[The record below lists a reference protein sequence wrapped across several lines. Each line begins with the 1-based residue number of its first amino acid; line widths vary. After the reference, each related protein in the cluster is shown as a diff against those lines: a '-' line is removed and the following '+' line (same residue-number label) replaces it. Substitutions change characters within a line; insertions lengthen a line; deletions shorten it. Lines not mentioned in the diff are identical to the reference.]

1 MKRLSLPLLFF
12 CTTLLFSQSKI
23 DSLQQAYT
31 NAVHDTVRVKILQE
45 LFGEY
50 KYDSITKAKATILS
64 SIALS
69 EETGNIRLQ
78 IESLNKYADFL
89 GSRSSYDSAS
99 IEYHKALRLSEKI
112 NFNSGLF
119 ESLSGLGNLFWRK
132 GNFEKAKEFHEKSF
146 ENAKKSKGQEDV
158 VHYYNNMAN
167 IYVETGEYVKAMEL
181 YTKAAEEHKAKGNI
195 KDYGIILGNIAL
207 IQRRLEDY
215 PKAIAYLEQSDSI
228 FNLVDYLPGKA
239 FVEYSLAVV
248 YKNSGKLKEAL
259 KYNRKALKSYELLG
273 NIKRQAYAQYTMGSI
288 NWEQKNYE
296 GALVDYKK
304 AHDLS
309 LAIKDSVNVGYCL
322 KAIGDAHHK
331 LNNNKE
337 AKENLLRA
345 LDVSKAIQLN
355 LIEMDACES
364 LASIYESEKNYG
376 EALKYKN
383 MFIKVKDSF
392 YVKEKRGLAAEIEAK
407 YQNEEKTK
415 EIALL
420 ESDKKLQTL
429 QLAKRV
435 NERNA
440 IIALTIILLLLAG
453 LLYNQY
459 RIKQKTNKELRELDE
474 LKSNFFA
481 NISHEFRT
489 PLTLIKGP
497 IEQLEQ
503 NPAEGLKIESIKM
516 IRRNTN
522 RVLQLVNQLLD
533 LSKIDKGSLQLEQT
547 EGEVFKCLRGAA
559 SSFSSH
565 AAQRGIDYKVQI
577 PHELFWASFDRDKL
591 EKIIYNLL
599 GNAFKFSDDGETI
612 SFSASYLDNEL
623 RIVVSDT
630 GKGIPEE
637 KLPFIFDRFYQ
648 VQQGTTR
655 EHEGSGIGLSLSKE
669 LVALMDG
676 TITASSEIDKGTIF
690 TVALPIQKIKTGTLA
705 SEPTFPP
712 NPNADA
718 VKKPFELER
727 KVNSILP
734 RLLLV
739 EDNPDMSYFIKEH
752 LQELYHVQEAKN
764 GKLGLEAA
772 KQNPPDLIITDVM
785 MPEMDGV
792 ELCKAVKSNLDT
804 SHVPVIMLTAKAGI
818 ENKIEGLEMGADDY
832 LTKPFEPKE
841 LLARVKNLIEQR
853 KKLRNRFSQR
863 EVFIDPK
870 EIAVTSLDQKFL
882 EELLGLLEQEFSN
895 SNFGV
900 REMQEHLAQSKT
912 QLHRKLKA
920 LTGESPGE
928 LLRNFRLK
936 RAAQLLSK
944 KADTVTQIAY
954 MVGFN
959 NLSYFAKCFKELYGV
974 SPSAY

>member
-1 MKRLSLPLLFF
+1 MKQLPLLGLFF
-12 CTTLLFSQSKI
+12 FTSLLFSQSKI
-23 DSLQQAYT
+23 DSLQREYT
-31 NAVHDTVRVKILQE
+31 NSTQDTVRIRILHE
-45 LFGEY
+45 LFGAY
-50 KYDSITKAKATILS
+50 RYDSITKAKAAILK

-69 EETGNIRLQ
+69 EAVGKTHLQ
-78 IESLNKYADFL
+78 IEGLNIYADFL
-89 GSRSSYDSAS
+89 SSRSSYDSAS
-99 IEYHKALRLSEKI
+99 VVYHKALQLAEKI

-146 ENAKKSKGQEDV
+146 EKANETKDKKDV

-167 IYVETGEYVKAMEL
+167 IYAETGEYVKAMEL
-181 YTKAAEEHKAKGNI
+181 YTKAAEVHKAKGNI
-195 KDYGIILGNIAL
+195 RDYGIILGNIAL

-228 FNLVDYLPGKA
+228 FNVVEYLPGKA
-239 FVEYSLAVV
+239 YVEYSLAVI

-259 KYNRKALKSYELLG
+259 QYNRKALNSYEILG
-273 NIKRQAYAQYTMGSI
+273 NVKRQAYAQYTMGSI

-296 GALVDYKK
+296 GALADYQK

-309 LAIKDSVNVGYCL
+309 LAIKDSVNVGYSL
-322 KAIGDAHHK
+322 KAIGDAHRM
-331 LNNNKE
+331 LNNSKG

-345 LDVSKAIQLN
+345 LEVSKAVELN
-355 LIEMDACES
+355 LIEMDAYES
-364 LASIYESEKNYG
+364 LASIYESEENFG
-376 EALKYKN
+376 EALKHKN
-383 MFIKVKDSF
+383 MFIKLKDSF
-392 YVKEKRGLAAEIEAK
+392 YAKEKRGLAAEIEAK

-420 ESDKKLQTL
+420 ESDKKLQAL
-429 QLAKRV
+429 QLDKRV

-440 IIALTIILLLLAG
+440 IIAFTLILLLLAG

-459 RIKQKTNKELRELDE
+459 RIKQKTNKELRELDQ

-497 IEQLEQ
+497 IEHLEQ
-503 NPAEGLKIESIKM
+503 NPSERLQMESIKM

-533 LSKIDKGSLQLEQT
+533 LSKIDKGNLQLEQA

-559 SSFSSH
+559 SSFASH

-577 PHELFWASFDRDKL
+577 PHEIFWASFDRDKL
-591 EKIIYNLL
+591 EKIVYNLL
-599 GNAFKFSDDGETI
+599 GNAFKFSDDGGTI
-612 SFSASYLDNEL
+612 SFSAMHEDMEL

-630 GKGIPEE
+630 GSGIAEE

-648 VQQGTTR
+648 VHGEANR
-655 EHEGSGIGLSLSKE
+655 AHEGSGIGLSLSKE

-676 TITASSEIDKGTIF
+676 TITVSSEINKGTIF
-690 TVALPIQKIKTGTLA
+690 TVALPIAKIKTGSLK
-705 SEPTFPP
+705 SESFAQSENTE
-712 NPNADA
+712 
-718 VKKPFELER
+718 VIKKEAFEFESVDPR
-727 KVNSILP
+727 ILP
-734 RLLLV
+734 TLLLV
-739 EDNPDMSYFIKEH
+739 EDNPDMSYFIKEQF
-752 LQELYHVQEAKN
+752 QELYHVQEAKN
-764 GKLGLEAA
+764 GKTGLAA
-772 KQNPPDLIITDVM
+772 ARKNPPDLIITDVM

-792 ELCKAVKSNLDT
+792 ELCKTLKSNLDT
-804 SHVPVIMLTAKAGI
+804 SHVPIIMLTAKAGL
-818 ENKIEGLEMGADDY
+818 ENKIEGLETGADDY

-853 KKLRNRFSQR
+853 KKLRELFVKR
-863 EVFIDPK
+863 ETTIDPRK
-870 EIAVTSLDQKFL
+870 ITVTSLDKKFMERVLKLL
-882 EELLGLLEQEFSN
+882 EEQHSN
-895 SNFGV
+895 AEFGV
-900 REMQEHLAQSKT
+900 PQMQEALAMSKT

-920 LTGESPGE
+920 LTSESPGE

-954 MVGFN
+954 AVGFN

-974 SPSAY
+974 PPSSY

>member
-1 MKRLSLPLLFF
+1 MKQLHLLCLFF
-12 CTTLLFSQSKI
+12 FTSLVFSQSKI

-31 NAVHDTVRVKILQE
+31 NTAHDTVRIKILKE

-50 KYDSITKAKATILS
+50 RYDSITKAKATILS
-64 SIALS
+64 AIALS
-69 EETGNIRLQ
+69 KETGNTRLQ
-78 IESLNKYADFL
+78 IEGLNTYADFL

-99 IEYHKALRLSEKI
+99 VAYHKALQLSEKI
-112 NFNSGLF
+112 DYHSGLF

-132 GNFEKAKEFHEKSF
+132 GNFEKATEFHAKSF
-146 ENAKKSKGQEDV
+146 EKAQESKGQEDV

-167 IYVETGEYVKAMEL
+167 IYAEKGEYVKAMEL
-181 YTKAAEEHKAKGNI
+181 YIKAAEEHKAKGNI

-228 FNLVDYLPGKA
+228 FKLVDYLPGKA
-239 FVEYSLAVV
+239 FVEYSLAVI
-248 YKNSGKLKEAL
+248 YKNSGKLNEAL
-259 KYNRKALKSYELLG
+259 KYNRKALKSYEILG
-273 NIKRQAYAQYTMGSI
+273 NVKRQAYAQYTMGSI

-296 GALVDYKK
+296 GALVDYKN

-309 LAIKDSVNVGYCL
+309 LVIEDSVNVGYCL
-322 KAIGDAHHK
+322 KAIGDAYYK
-331 LNNNKE
+331 LNNNIE
-337 AKENLLRA
+337 AKENLIMA
-345 LDVSKAIQLN
+345 LDISKAVQLN

-364 LASIYESEKNYG
+364 LAAIYESEKNYV

-392 YVKEKRGLAAEIEAK
+392 YAKEKRGLAAEIEAK

-415 EIALL
+415 EISLL
-420 ESDKKLQTL
+420 ESDKKLQSL

-440 IIALTIILLLLAG
+440 IIAFTIILLLLAG

-459 RIKQKTNKELRELDE
+459 RIKQKTNKELRELDK

-503 NPAEGLKIESIKM
+503 NPSEGLQMESIKM

-533 LSKIDKGSLQLEQT
+533 LSKIDKGNLKLERT

-559 SSFSSH
+559 ASFNSH

-577 PHELFWASFDRDKL
+577 PHELLWASFDRDKL
-591 EKIIYNLL
+591 EKIVYNLL
-599 GNAFKFSDDGETI
+599 GNAFKFSDDGGTI
-612 SFSASYLDNEL
+612 SISVNYLMDEL
-623 RIVVSDT
+623 RLVISDT

-648 VQQGTTR
+648 VNGGTTR
-655 EHEGSGIGLSLSKE
+655 EQEGSGIGLSLSKE
-669 LVALMDG
+669 LVELMDG
-676 TITASSEIDKGTIF
+676 TITATSEINKGTIF
-690 TVALPIQKIKTGTLA
+690 TVALPIQKIKTGTLKNTPPFQTDS
-705 SEPTFPP
+705 SEVK
-712 NPNADA
+712 D
-718 VKKPFELER
+718 KKPYEFNQ
-727 KVNSILP
+727 KGSGTLP
-734 RLLLV
+734 TLLLV
-739 EDNPDMSYFIKEH
+739 EDNPDMSHFIKEH
-752 LQELYHVQEAKN
+752 LQNLYNVQEASN
-764 GKLGLEAA
+764 GKMGLVAA
-772 KQNPPDLIITDVM
+772 RKNPPDLIITDVM
-785 MPEMDGV
+785 MPKMDGV
-792 ELCKAVKSNLDT
+792 ELCKALKSDLNT
-804 SHVPVIMLTAKAGI
+804 SHIPVVMLTAKAGI
-818 ENKIEGLEMGADDY
+818 EDKIEGLETGADDY

-853 KKLRNRFSQR
+853 KKLRELFVKS
-863 EVFIDPK
+863 ESTIDPK
-870 EIAVTSLDQKFL
+870 KVTTTSLDEKFMEQVLTLL
-882 EELLGLLEQEFSN
+882 EEQHVD
-895 SNFGV
+895 SNFGALQ
-900 REMQEHLAQSKT
+900 MQEALAMSKT

-920 LTGESPGE
+920 LTNEAPGE

-936 RAAQLLSK
+936 RAAQLLSR

-954 MVGFN
+954 AVGFN

-974 SPSAY
+974 SPSSY